1 MAKGSG
7 IHISGLALGI
17 LAIIAGVL
25 IIWGALSLKWVIG
38 IFLIIYGIIALM
50 GKS

>member
-7 IHISGLALGI
+7 NAGNIILGI

-25 IIWGALSLKWVIG
+25 VLWGKLSITLIIG
-38 IFLIIYGIIALM
+38 IFLIIYGIIVLVK
-50 GKS
+50 KS